1 MNNMVKIPS
10 FRQLLCLA
18 LVVMV
23 GLTSC
28 RKDSE
33 FEDMVNPNNRVCKT
47 YLQQFDAVWNGMSQG
62 YVFWGRDSVDW
73 DFRYEQYKPIFEA
86 FDARPASQ
94 PVTQA
99 EYQQAYEG
107 LFEGLLDHHLYGK
120 FCVPKGKFEAIVNPG
135 KNDYVHD
142 TWAGYE
148 RAVQLQVLQSR
159 ADLVPGS
166 YCAYEPEDYGDF
178 EIPGTYFAL
187 LKVSPGKMIAYFRFT
202 NFYLYNIFYY
212 REALQRAESA
222 QTPLRKFYGS
232 RYWEGI
238 SSLTGYANNDSVV
251 GLILDLRGNT
261 GGHTSDL
268 EPFIG
273 SLAQTPT
280 QVGYTR
286 VKDGFGRLDYSPWS
300 EYTINCPQRHL
311 QEQKPIVVL
320 SDINSVSCA
329 ELATLLI
336 KNLPNGTF
344 IGERTYGAVG
354 ALLARSDVSHDN
366 FYSGCFGDYDY
377 FKYDK
382 EIYRYKEIFGY
393 YVYTSTYH
401 MVDKDYNDIE
411 GIGVPPD
418 IEVKYDMHGLMY
430 NHVDNQMDAA
440 VDFIK
445 GAIQ

>member
-1 MNNMVKIPS
+1 MNYMVKIPS

-28 RKDSE
+28 RKESE
-33 FEDMVNPNNRVCKT
+33 FEDLVNPNNRVCKT
-47 YLQQFDAVWNGMSQG
+47 YLQQFETVWNGMSQG
-62 YVFWGRDSVDW
+62 YVFWGRDTVDW
-73 DFRYEQYKPIFEA
+73 DLRYEQYKPIFEA
-86 FDARPASQ
+86 FDARPASR
-94 PVTQA
+94 PVTQG
-99 EYQQAYEG
+99 EYQQAYDG

-120 FCVPKGKFEAIVNPG
+120 FCVPKGKFEAVVSPG

-142 TWAGYE
+142 SWAGYE
-148 RAVQLQVLQSR
+148 RTVQLQVLQSR

-166 YCAYEPEDYGDF
+166 YCAYDPEDYGSF

-187 LKVSPGKMIAYFRFT
+187 IKVSPGKMIAYFRFT
-202 NFYLYNIFYY
+202 NFYLGNIYTY
-212 REALQRAESA
+212 LSALQRQESVQA
-222 QTPLRKFYGS
+222 PLRKFYGS

-251 GLILDLRGNT
+251 GLIIDLRGNG

-273 SLAQTPT
+273 SLSQSTT

-300 EYTINCPQRHL
+300 EYTIDCPRMHL
-311 QEQKPIVVL
+311 KELKPIVVL

-354 ALLARSDVSHDN
+354 ALLPRSDVSHDN

-377 FKYDK
+377 FQYDK

-401 MVDKDYNDIE
+401 MVDKDFNDIE

-445 GAIQ
+445 EAIQ

>member
-1 MNNMVKIPS
+1 MNNMVKKPS

-62 YVFWGRDSVDW
+62 YVFWGRDTVDW
-73 DFRYEQYKPIFEA
+73 DLRYEQYKPVFEA
-86 FDARPASQ
+86 FDARPASR

-107 LFEGLLDHHLYGK
+107 LFEGLLDHHLFGK
-120 FCVPKGKFEAIVNPG
+120 FCVPKGKFEATVNPG

-142 TWAGYE
+142 SWAGYE

-166 YCAYEPEDYGDF
+166 YCAYDPEDYGDF

-202 NFYLYNIFYY
+202 NFYLGNIYTY
-212 REALQRAESA
+212 LSALQRQESVQA
-222 QTPLRKFYGS
+222 PLRKFYGS

-251 GLILDLRGNT
+251 GLIIDLRGNG

-273 SLAQTPT
+273 SLSQSTT

-300 EYTINCPQRHL
+300 EYTIDCPRMHL
-311 QEQKPIVVL
+311 KELKPIVVL

-354 ALLARSDVSHDN
+354 ALLPRSDVSHDN

-401 MVDKDYNDIE
+401 MVDKDFNDIE

-445 GAIQ
+445 EAIQ

>member
-28 RKDSE
+28 RKESE

-62 YVFWGRDSVDW
+62 YVFWGRDTVDW
-73 DFRYEQYKPIFEA
+73 DLRYEQYKPVFEA

-107 LFEGLLDHHLYGK
+107 LFEGLLDHHLFGK

-142 TWAGYE
+142 SWAGYE

-166 YCAYEPEDYGDF
+166 YCAYDPEDYGDF

-212 REALQRAESA
+212 REALQRKC
-222 QTPLRKFYGS
+222 L
-232 RYWEGI
+232 
-238 SSLTGYANNDSVV
+238 
-251 GLILDLRGNT
+251 
-261 GGHTSDL
+261 
-268 EPFIG
+268 
-273 SLAQTPT
+273 
-280 QVGYTR
+280 
-286 VKDGFGRLDYSPWS
+286 S
-300 EYTINCPQRHL
+300 E
-311 QEQKPIVVL
+311 
-320 SDINSVSCA
+320 
-329 ELATLLI
+329 
-336 KNLPNGTF
+336 
-344 IGERTYGAVG
+344 
-354 ALLARSDVSHDN
+354 AR
-366 FYSGCFGDYDY
+366 
-377 FKYDK
+377 
-382 EIYRYKEIFGY
+382 I
-393 YVYTSTYH
+393 
-401 MVDKDYNDIE
+401 
-411 GIGVPPD
+411 
-418 IEVKYDMHGLMY
+418 
-430 NHVDNQMDAA
+430 
-440 VDFIK
+440 
-445 GAIQ
+445 